1 MSKLNN
7 TPLTLEALA
16 VRITALEN
24 TAKQN
29 HETHGEIFARIES
42 VEKGNA
48 VLDASLQ
55 NIWTVLKEIQADVK
69 EMKSRPIKRYDMI
82 ANAILQWA
90 ILAILGAAVVLK

>member
-29 HETHGEIFARIES
+29 HETHGEIFARVES
-42 VEKGNA
+42 VEKGHA
-48 VLDASLQ
+48 VLDTSLQ
-55 NIWTVLKEIQADVK
+55 NIWTVLKEIQADVR

-82 ANAILQWA
+82 ANTILQWA